1 MTVRLPDEQSGPARA
16 RLLVVVAVPAEAEA
30 VLRGL
35 GGAARRV
42 PLPGG
47 ALDRVAHPS
56 GATVDV
62 LAGGVGPGA
71 AAAAAATALTA
82 LSAPAGDRY
91 DLVVSAGIAGGF
103 APRAPIGTTVVAGAI
118 VAADLGAETP
128 EGFADVTELGFG
140 TVRHTPA
147 PATVAL
153 VAEALRVAGVDT
165 LATGAVLT
173 VSTVTGSAGRAA
185 ALTARHP
192 DAVAE
197 AMEGFGVAEAAARHG
212 VPAFELRTVSNPVGP
227 RDRSAW
233 RIGEALGALERAFAA
248 LPCAALPVL
257 NPPTPA
263 DPVPSD
269 PVSADPVSAEPPAA
283 GQPQSHRADPP
294 GPRRAP
300 KEAGRG

>member
-1 MTVRLPDEQSGPARA
+1 MTVRLPDERSGPARA

-35 GGAARRV
+35 GGPARRV

-82 LSAPAGDRY
+82 SAADRY

-103 APRAPIGTTVVAGAI
+103 APRAPIGSTVVADAI

-128 EGFADVTELGFG
+128 TGFADVTELGFG
-140 TVRHTPA
+140 TVRHTPE
-147 PATVAL
+147 PAVVAL
-153 VAEALRVAGVDT
+153 VAEALRAAGTDT
-165 LATGAVLT
+165 PATGAVLT
-173 VSTVTGSAGRAA
+173 VSTVTGSAERAA

-212 VPAFELRTVSNPVGP
+212 VPAFELRTVSNAVGP
-227 RDRSAW
+227 RDRSGW

-248 LPCAALPVL
+248 LPYPALPRQ
-257 NPPTPA
+257 NPPDQSSSGQNPPDHKSPDRTSPA
-263 DPVPSD
+263 
-269 PVSADPVSAEPPAA
+269 PP
-283 GQPQSHRADPP
+283 R
-294 GPRRAP
+294 P

>member
-35 GGAARRV
+35 GGVPRRV

-71 AAAAAATALTA
+71 AAAAAATALAT
-82 LSAPAGDRY
+82 LSALTADRY

-103 APRAPIGTTVVAGAI
+103 APRAPIGTTVLADAI

-153 VAEALRVAGVDT
+153 VAEALRAAGVDT
-165 LATGAVLT
+165 LATGTVLT

-233 RIGEALGALERAFAA
+233 RIGEAFGALERAFAA
-248 LPCAALPVL
+248 LPCPALV
-257 NPPTPA
+257 PPP
-263 DPVPSD
+263 PG
-269 PVSADPVSAEPPAA
+269 PPAPAAAPQAA
-283 GQPQSHRADPP
+283 GPPQSHRADPP

>member
-1 MTVRLPDEQSGPARA
+1 MPVRLPDEQPGPARA
-16 RLLVVVAVPAEAEA
+16 RLLVVVAVPAEADA

-35 GGAARRV
+35 GGLGAAAERV

-47 ALDRVAHPS
+47 ALDRVALPC

-82 LSAPAGDRY
+82 ARY

-103 APRAPIGTTVVAGAI
+103 APRAPIGATVLATGI

-147 PATVAL
+147 PAAVAL
-153 VAEALRVAGVDT
+153 AAEALRAAGAGPV
-165 LATGAVLT
+165 ATGTVLT

-197 AMEGFGVAEAAARHG
+197 AMEGFGVAEAADRHG

-227 RDRSAW
+227 RDRTAW

-248 LPCAALPVL
+248 LPYPALALALAATGS
-257 NPPTPA
+257 PTSEPA
-263 DPVPSD
+263 AS
-269 PVSADPVSAEPPAA
+269 EPPH
-283 GQPQSHRADPP
+283 SHRAEPP

>member
-1 MTVRLPDEQSGPARA
+1 MTVRLPDEQSDPARA
-16 RLLVVVAVPAEAEA
+16 RLLVVVAVPAEADA

-35 GGAARRV
+35 GAAAGAPAERV
-42 PLPGG
+42 ALPGG

-56 GATVDV
+56 GVTVDV

-71 AAAAAATALTA
+71 AAAATATALTA
-82 LSAPAGDRY
+82 ARY
-91 DLVVSAGIAGGF
+91 DLVLSAGIAGGF
-103 APRAPIGTTVVAGAI
+103 APRAPIGTTVVATGI

-140 TVRHTPA
+140 TVRHTPP
-147 PATVAL
+147 PAAVAL
-153 VAEALRVAGVDT
+153 AVETLAAEVPGAVAGT
-165 LATGAVLT
+165 VLT
-173 VSTVTGSAGRAA
+173 VSTVTGSAARAA

-212 VPAFELRTVSNPVGP
+212 VPSFELRTVSNAVGP

-233 RIGEALGALERAFAA
+233 RIGEALAALERAFAVLPHPA
-248 LPCAALPVL
+248 LV
-257 NPPTPA
+257 
-263 DPVPSD
+263 
-269 PVSADPVSAEPPAA
+269 
-283 GQPQSHRADPP
+283 
-294 GPRRAP
+294 

>member
-1 MTVRLPDEQSGPARA
+1 MTVRLPDERSGPARA
-16 RLLVVVAVPAEAEA
+16 RLLVVVAVPAEADA

-35 GGAARRV
+35 GAPAERV

-47 ALDRVAHPS
+47 ALERVALPC

-82 LSAPAGDRY
+82 ARY

-103 APRAPIGTTVVAGAI
+103 APRAPIGATVVATGI

-147 PATVAL
+147 PAAVAL
-153 VAEALRVAGVDT
+153 AAEALRAAGASTVT
-165 LATGAVLT
+165 TGTVLT

-197 AMEGFGVAEAAARHG
+197 AMEGFGVAEAADRHG

-227 RDRSAW
+227 RDRTAW
-233 RIGEALGALERAFAA
+233 RIGEALGALERAFAVLPFPA
-248 LPCAALPVL
+248 LADSGSSGTGSPGTGSSGTGSPASEAVTSG
-257 NPPTPA
+257 PPN
-263 DPVPSD
+263 SRR
-269 PVSADPVSAEPPAA
+269 AE
-283 GQPQSHRADPP
+283 PP
-294 GPRRAP
+294 GPRRTP

>member
-16 RLLVVVAVPAEAEA
+16 RLLVVVAVPAEAGA

-35 GGAARRV
+35 GGTARRV

-82 LSAPAGDRY
+82 LSASTGDRY
-91 DLVVSAGIAGGF
+91 RLVVSAGIAGGF
-103 APRAPIGTTVVAGAI
+103 APRAPIGTTVVADAI

-140 TVRHTPA
+140 TVRHTPV
-147 PATVAL
+147 PATAAL
-153 VAEALRVAGVDT
+153 VAGALRTAGVRT

-185 ALTARHP
+185 ALSARHP

-227 RDRSAW
+227 RDRTAW

-248 LPCAALPVL
+248 LPLAALAAP
-257 NPPTPA
+257 NPARPA
-263 DPVPSD
+263 P
-269 PVSADPVSAEPPAA
+269 AAEPRTAD
-283 GQPQSHRADPP
+283 GPQSHRADPP
-294 GPRRAP
+294 GPRRTP